1 MTVGIDVGISTTK
14 IAALDGGVP
23 RGFCTVPVV
32 PEDPVASASG
42 ALGSLL
48 RDQGRPLSSIRR
60 LAVTGVGSAPIGE
73 ELFGLACTR
82 VSEFQATGRG
92 GLFLSGLERAVV
104 VSMGTGTSI
113 VRAGGDGIRHLG
125 GSGVGGGTLLG
136 LSKALLHTTDVPAIL
151 EAASAGNLAN
161 VDLRIVDLLPDN
173 LENLPGFA
181 TASNFGR
188 LGGRAGPGD
197 YALGILNLIFQT
209 IGLLAAFAARQEGLA
224 DVVLAGRL
232 ATIPAGPGDLRRH
245 RRVAPGAL
253 SFPGEPGVRHGP
265 GSGPVPL
272 N

>member
-48 RDQGRPLSSIRR
+48 RDQGRPLSSIRK

-73 ELFGLACTR
+73 ELLGLACTR
-82 VSEFQATGRG
+82 VSEFQATGCG
-92 GLFLSGLERAVV
+92 GLFLSGLERAIV

-136 LSKALLHTTDVPAIL
+136 LSRAILHTTDVPAIL

-181 TASNFGR
+181 TASNFG
-188 LGGRAGPGD
+188 GWRAGDESGLRMGSLAGVPD
-197 YALGILNLIFQT
+197 YRPAG
-209 IGLLAAFAARQEGLA
+209 GVRRQEPA
-224 DVVLAGRL
+224 DIVLAGR
-232 ATIPAGPGDLRRH
+232 TIPQAGRSSPSPRCWPFIPGPVRH
-245 RRVAPGAL
+245 RPGC
-253 SFPGEPGVRHGP
+253 
-265 GSGPVPL
+265 GPVPL
-272 N
+272 IDSLPGFQYR